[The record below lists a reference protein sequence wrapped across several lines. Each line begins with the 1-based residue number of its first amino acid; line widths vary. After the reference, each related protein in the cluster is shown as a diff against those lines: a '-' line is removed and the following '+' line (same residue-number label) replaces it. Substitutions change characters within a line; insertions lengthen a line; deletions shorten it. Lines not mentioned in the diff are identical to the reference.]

1 MMGLISCYSELAVQV
16 SQKSSCSSYR
26 TVSNS
31 VSPNLTPS
39 IQTAATNL
47 YKTILS
53 SGNHHVIAV
62 TWCRSST
69 AQGLHINSGDDP
81 TTGFRL
87 NTNTRLFRKKRGS
100 KVFEINGSKFEVFY
114 DLSAAQYGAGAEPVD
129 GYYVLVTV
137 DSELGLFVGDMSAEA
152 VFKKV
157 KNGKEISQITKF
169 SLVSRREHFYG
180 KTLYSTKAKF
190 SDAGNFHDI
199 LIRCGGEDDGGKN
212 PNQNP
217 TRTLSVWIDKRV
229 VIRVKRLQWNFRGNQ
244 TVFVDGLAVDL
255 MWDVHDWFFTSGS
268 ESGPGVGSGSGSGHG
283 VFMFRTRNGSDS
295 RLWLED
301 EMKTKEKDQKKEFS
315 LLVFAAKS

>member
-1 MMGLISCYSELAVQV
+1 MVVQV
-16 SQKSSCSSYR
+16 SQKSSCSSYK

-53 SGNHHVIAV
+53 SGDHHLITV
-62 TWCRSST
+62 TWCRSSV

-100 KVFEINGSKFEVFY
+100 KAFETNGSKFGVVY
-114 DLSAAQYGAGAEPVD
+114 DLSSAQYGAGAEPVD
-129 GYYVLVTV
+129 GHYVVVTV
-137 DSELGLFVGDMSAEA
+137 DSELGLFLGDMS

-157 KNGKEISQITKF
+157 NKTGKEISQITKF

-180 KTLYSTKAKF
+180 KTLFSTKAKF
-190 SDAGNFHDI
+190 SDAGNFHGI
-199 LIRCGGEDDGGKN
+199 LIRCGGEDDGVKN
-212 PNQNP
+212 PNPN
-217 TRTLSVWIDKRV
+217 RTLSVWIDKRV
-229 VIRVKRLQWNFRGNQ
+229 VIRVKRLQWNFRGKQ

-255 MWDVHDWFFTSGS
+255 M
-268 ESGPGVGSGSGSGHG
+268 
-283 VFMFRTRNGSDS
+283 
-295 RLWLED
+295 
-301 EMKTKEKDQKKEFS
+301 
-315 LLVFAAKS
+315 